1 MMILVTYDVSTES
14 SGGKSR
20 LRKVARV
27 CKDYG
32 QRVQNSVFELIVTL
46 AEMVELKHKLEEII
60 DVEKDSIRYY
70 HIGKNWQIHVESVG
84 RKTSFDPEQ
93 DVFIF

>member
-1 MMILVTYDVSTES
+1 MMVLVTYDVSTENS
-14 SGGKSR
+14 KGQSR

-32 QRVQNSVFELIVTL
+32 QRVQNSVFELIVTP
-46 AEMVELKHKLEEII
+46 AEMIEVKHKLEEII
-60 DVEKDSIRYY
+60 DMEKDSIRYY
-70 HIGKNWQIHVESVG
+70 HMGKNWQIHVESVG
-84 RKTSFDPEQ
+84 KKTSFDPER

>member
-1 MMILVTYDVSTES
+1 MMVLVTYDVSTENS
-14 SGGKSR
+14 KGQSR

-32 QRVQNSVFELIVTL
+32 QRVQNSVFELIVTP
-46 AEMVELKHKLEEII
+46 AEMVEVKHKLEEII
-60 DVEKDSIRYY
+60 DMEEDSIRYY
-70 HIGKNWQIHVESVG
+70 HMGKNWQIHVESVG
-84 RKTSFDPEQ
+84 KKTSFDPER